1 MNRTKTRS
9 GPADTDKTLFHSIAG
24 YLTAAEVL
32 LSSPSVL
39 VQRSKLSPTEVLAL
53 LSEISHAVCSLPSTV
68 DKSVAEIVEADDK
81 SGLGAVC
88 STGDEGLDL
97 LLGGG
102 IRVGS
107 LTELAGQSCV
117 EPTSHPVF
125 PRLTGRL
132 ARRSSSGK
140 TNLCLQLCVTVQLPR
155 SLGGLDGGA
164 LFITSEGKV
173 PSTRLFELA
182 EHFSSLVPTGL
193 SDGTDESRRT
203 AWDFLDNIHTEKAP
217 DIETLSAVLSYHAPA
232 TIERVAAASRSTAA
246 PDDSFSH
253 PPGRSPLKP
262 PLPIRLLILDSIAA
276 PFRAETETGT
286 LGFAN
291 RAKEFAQLGD
301 TLKRLASVYGVAVV
315 VVNQVTDV
323 WEGRGAR
330 VGPET
335 FRSGGENGA
344 GSSRSGRLSRTSTS
358 GSAHTTGSTASTLTS
373 SSTGPPP
380 PPHTQYSFPPLLYSR
395 FQSPHFLGPSSSLS
409 HPFLPLPFIPS
420 GPPVSAALGHAWS
433 NIPNTRLL
441 CLVKRDSAAAGGGG
455 ARTRRCMCVVWSPYA
470 PRAVV
475 EYEIRQGE
483 GVRSVGEVRVRA
495 VGRPPV
501 QWEREE
507 HDAEGAQGATEVADE
522 EEDGLWGTNGTLD
535 GQVAWEALDQT
546 ARQAPAEGEDAT
558 VADQVEKDDA
568 NAGP

>member
-1 MNRTKTRS
+1 MQNVELKELASLTPKYRAHLVK
-9 GPADTDKTLFHSIAG
+9 AG

-32 LSSPSVL
+32 LSSPSAL
-39 VQRSKLSPTEVLAL
+39 TQRTKLPPAEVLHL
-53 LSEISHAVCSLPSTV
+53 LSSISHAVCSLPSTV
-68 DKSVAEIVEADDK
+68 DKSVAEIVEEEERK
-81 SGLGAVC
+81 GLGAVFT
-88 STGDEGLDL
+88 TGDEGVDL

-107 LTELAGQSCV
+107 LTELAGQ
-117 EPTSHPVF
+117 
-125 PRLTGRL
+125 
-132 ARRSSSGK
+132 SSSGK

-155 SLGGLDGGA
+155 SQGGLGGGA
-164 LFITSEGKV
+164 LLITSEGKV

-182 EHFSSLVPTGL
+182 EHYSSL
-193 SDGTDESRRT
+193 DGTGETSRS

-232 TIERVAAASRSTAA
+232 TIERVASASRSSSPPSSA
-246 PDDSFSH
+246 PPGTFTH
-253 PPGRSPLKP
+253 PTGRSPLKL
-262 PLPIRLLILDSIAA
+262 PLPIRVLILDSIAA

-291 RAKEFAQLGD
+291 RAKDFAQLGD
-301 TLKRLASVYGVAVV
+301 TLKRLANVYGVAVV

-323 WEGRGAR
+323 WEGRGGR
-330 VGPET
+330 GVRLGPEAFT
-335 FRSGGENGA
+335 GENGG
-344 GSSRSGRLSRTSTS
+344 GSGTGYLSRTST
-358 GSAHTTGSTASTLTS
+358 TGSTHTTTSTSSTL
-373 SSTGPPP
+373 SSTGLPP

-441 CLVKRDSAAAGGGG
+441 CLVKRDAGGVG
-455 ARTRRCMCVVWSPYA
+455 AGRTRRCMCVVWSPYA
-470 PRAVV
+470 PRGVV
-475 EYEIRQGE
+475 EYEVRQGE
-483 GVRSVGEVRVRA
+483 GVKSVGEVRVRA
-495 VGRPPV
+495 VGRPPA
-501 QWEREE
+501 WMRGEGDGGAAR
-507 HDAEGAQGATEVADE
+507 EGAGGMDVAEE

-546 ARQAPAEGEDAT
+546 ARQAQAEAGG
-558 VADQVEKDDA
+558 A
-568 NAGP
+568 NAVEDVEVTDQAESADSRAVS

>member
-1 MNRTKTRS
+1 MQNVELKDLASLTPKYRAHLVK
-9 GPADTDKTLFHSIAG
+9 AG

-32 LSSPSVL
+32 LSSPSAL
-39 VQRSKLSPTEVLAL
+39 TQRTKLPPTEVLHL
-53 LSEISHAVCSLPSTV
+53 LSAISHAVCSLPSTV
-68 DKSVAEIVEADDK
+68 DKSVAETVEEDERK
-81 SGLGAVC
+81 GLGAVFT
-88 STGDEGLDL
+88 TGDEGLDL

-107 LTELAGQSCV
+107 LTELAGQS
-117 EPTSHPVF
+117 
-125 PRLTGRL
+125 
-132 ARRSSSGK
+132 SSGK

-155 SLGGLDGGA
+155 SQGGLGGGA

-182 EHFSSLVPTGL
+182 EHYSSV
-193 SDGTDESRRT
+193 DETDENRRT

-232 TIERVAAASRSTAA
+232 TIERVASAYRSSSPASSA
-246 PDDSFSH
+246 PSGTFTH
-253 PPGRSPLKP
+253 PPGRSPPKP

-301 TLKRLASVYGVAVV
+301 TLKRIANMYGVAVV

-323 WEGRGAR
+323 WEGRGGR
-330 VGPET
+330 VGPQA
-335 FRSGGENGA
+335 FGGGSENG
-344 GSSRSGRLSRTSTS
+344 GTGHLSRTSTT
-358 GSAHTTGSTASTLTS
+358 GSSHTTTSTSSTS
-373 SSTGPPP
+373 SSTGLPP

-395 FQSPHFLGPSSSLS
+395 FQSPHFLGPSSSIS

-441 CLVKRDSAAAGGGG
+441 CLVKRDTGGTGGG
-455 ARTRRCMCVVWSPYA
+455 RTRRCMCVVWSPYA
-470 PRAVV
+470 PRGVV
-475 EYEIRQGE
+475 EYEVRQGE
-483 GVRSVGEVRVRA
+483 GVKSVGEVRVRA
-495 VGRPPV
+495 VGRPPAWWRD
-501 QWEREE
+501 QDGGGR
-507 HDAEGAQGATEVADE
+507 ATQEGMQDMDVTEE

-546 ARQAPAEGEDAT
+546 ARQAQADAGGSIATEDVEVTDQAEK
-558 VADQVEKDDA
+558 ADVVS
-568 NAGP
+568 

>member
-1 MNRTKTRS
+1 MQNVELKDLASLTPKYRAHLVK
-9 GPADTDKTLFHSIAG
+9 AG

-32 LSSPSVL
+32 LSSPSAL
-39 VQRSKLSPTEVLAL
+39 TQRTKLPPTEVLHL
-53 LSEISHAVCSLPSTV
+53 LSAISHAVCSLPSTI
-68 DKSVAEIVEADDK
+68 DKSVAEIVEEEERK
-81 SGLGAVC
+81 GLGAVFT
-88 STGDEGLDL
+88 TGDEGVDL

-107 LTELAGQSCV
+107 LTELAGQS
-117 EPTSHPVF
+117 
-125 PRLTGRL
+125 
-132 ARRSSSGK
+132 SSGK
-140 TNLCLQLCVTVQLPR
+140 TNLCLQLCVTVQLSR
-155 SLGGLDGGA
+155 SRGGLGGGA

-182 EHFSSLVPTGL
+182 EHYSSV
-193 SDGTDESRRT
+193 DETDENSRT

-232 TIERVAAASRSTAA
+232 TIERVASASRSSSPASSA
-246 PDDSFSH
+246 PPSTLTH
-253 PPGRSPLKP
+253 PPGRSQPKP
-262 PLPIRLLILDSIAA
+262 PLPIRLLVLDSIAA

-301 TLKRLASVYGVAVV
+301 TLKRLANVYGVAVV

-323 WEGRGAR
+323 WWEGRGGRGAR
-330 VGPET
+330 VGLEV
-335 FRSGGENGA
+335 FGGENGGA
-344 GSSRSGRLSRTSTS
+344 GGTGYLSRTST
-358 GSAHTTGSTASTLTS
+358 TGSTHTTTSTSSTS
-373 SSTGPPP
+373 SSTGLPP

-420 GPPVSAALGHAWS
+420 GPPVSAALGHAWN

-441 CLVKRDSAAAGGGG
+441 CLVKRDAGGTGG
-455 ARTRRCMCVVWSPYA
+455 GRTRRCMCVVWSPYA
-470 PRAVV
+470 PRGVV
-475 EYEIRQGE
+475 EYEVRQGE

-495 VGRPPV
+495 VGRPPA
-501 QWEREE
+501 WMRDEE
-507 HDAEGAQGATEVADE
+507 DVGGGAAQEGAGEMEVAEE

-535 GQVAWEALDQT
+535 GQVAWDALDQT
-546 ARQAPAEGEDAT
+546 ARQAQAEATESNALEDVEVT
-558 VADQVEKDDA
+558 DQVEKDDA
-568 NAGP
+568 SAVS